1 MTKLKNRRKV
11 STTMMLLSL
20 GFLFADQLS
29 KMLVGR
35 FLTQPMEVFENIF
48 KIEKS
53 FNEGIAFGIEF
64 DKRLIMAFSLVILL
78 FLFKVAKNEINFEQ
92 KISRYSFALVLGGAL
107 GNITDRLM
115 HGKVLDFIDFAFWP
129 SFNLA
134 DMFIVVGVVMIMVF
148 HKKTLKNRT

>member
-11 STTMMLLSL
+11 STMMMLLSL

-29 KMLVGR
+29 KMIVAK
-35 FLTQPMEVFENIF
+35 FVTQPVEVFGDIF

-134 DMFIVVGVVMIMVF
+134 DMFIVVGAVMIIVF
-148 HKKTLKNRT
+148 YKKTIKTG

>member
-1 MTKLKNRRKV
+1 M
-11 STTMMLLSL
+11 STMMMLLSL

-29 KMLVGR
+29 KMIVAK
-35 FLTQPMEVFENIF
+35 FVTQPVEVFGDIF

-134 DMFIVVGVVMIMVF
+134 DMFIVVGAVMIIVF
-148 HKKTLKNRT
+148 YKKTIKTHT